1 MGKST
6 DDEQTIGRLRREA
19 AREFWLE
26 WSNGI
31 WGLLIK
37 PLAYEANAEAGRC
50 LNKDKGVAG
59 IPKPCPASGT
69 FESDGRG

>member
-6 DDEQTIGRLRREA
+6 DDEQTIARLRREA

-37 PLAYEANAEAGRC
+37 PLAIEVTKGGDVEMRCPKCGLDISNAINHADVCRGR
-50 LNKDKGVAG
+50 
-59 IPKPCPASGT
+59 
-69 FESDGRG
+69 RRM